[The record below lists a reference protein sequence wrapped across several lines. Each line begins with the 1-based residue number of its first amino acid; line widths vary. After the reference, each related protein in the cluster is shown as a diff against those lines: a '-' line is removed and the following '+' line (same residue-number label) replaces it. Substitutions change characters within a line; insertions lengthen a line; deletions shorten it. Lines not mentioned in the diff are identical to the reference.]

1 VRALTNLRG
10 FGSLTFSRNTLRVV
24 LVCTLV
30 LLVVV
35 SGTLSVTPL
44 PTVHACDACNFLLTW
59 GSSGSG
65 NGQFSHPDGIAVDA
79 SGNVYVVDIS
89 NNRVEKFSS
98 TGTYIT
104 QWGSPGTGNRQFNT
118 PIGVAVDSLG
128 NVYVTDANNER
139 VQKFTSTGNYV
150 TQWGHLGN
158 QNGNFSGPRGVA
170 VDSFGNVY
178 VVDIDN
184 NRVQKFTG
192 TGNFITKWGSPGTG
206 NSEFNAPI
214 GVAVDSSG
222 NVYVADYG
230 NNRVQKFTSTGNFIT
245 KWGSPGTGNSEF
257 SAPVGVAV
265 DSSGN
270 VYVTDANNNRVQKF
284 TSTGNFITKWGS
296 PGTGNSEFNA
306 PFGVAVDASG
316 NVYVTEF
323 LNNRVE
329 LFGDSVSATFSLVA
343 GWNLISLPVVPLNTA
358 ITKVLNDLIV
368 THNLTIVWSYQGG
381 AWKSF
386 TPPSTGTLTS
396 MVDGFGYWIYITH
409 TRTLY
414 VLGYVIRPAST
425 PPAYSLSK
433 GWNLLG
439 FKPQPSIANETVH
452 DYLASISGK
461 YDVNS
466 VWIYNNTS
474 TLWTRA
480 HDSTWLVP
488 TQAMWIMVDS
498 TAVTLKP

>member
-1 VRALTNLRG
+1 MRALTNLRG

-192 TGNFITKWGSPGTG
+192 
-206 NSEFNAPI
+206 
-214 GVAVDSSG
+214 
-222 NVYVADYG
+222 
-230 NNRVQKFTSTGNFIT
+230 
-245 KWGSPGTGNSEF
+245 
-257 SAPVGVAV
+257 
-265 DSSGN
+265 
-270 VYVTDANNNRVQKF
+270 
-284 TSTGNFITKWGS
+284 TGNFITKWGS